1 MHIPNHD
8 SLAAKTK
15 CKQLKSF
22 MPNDNFR
29 MLICGP
35 SGCGETNPLMHM
47 IYQLLYYDKIYLYS
61 KYLEQPK
68 YTRLLKKF
76 ALMSTECGYEA
87 IESSNDEIIP
97 VSELSDENQKLIIF
111 DDFLC
116 EKNQKPLVEYF
127 IKGRHKNCSV
137 IYLSQS
143 YYLTP
148 KDIRL
153 SCSHFCIF

>member
-1 MHIPNHD
+1 
-8 SLAAKTK
+8 
-15 CKQLKSF
+15 
-22 MPNDNFR
+22 
-29 MLICGP
+29 
-35 SGCGETNPLMHM
+35 M
-47 IYQLLYYDKIYLYS
+47 IRFIS
-61 KYLEQPK
+61 KNLEQPK

-76 ALMSTECGYEA
+76 APISTECGYEA

-127 IKGRHKNCSV
+127 IRGRHKNCSV

>member
-1 MHIPNHD
+1 
-8 SLAAKTK
+8 
-15 CKQLKSF
+15 
-22 MPNDNFR
+22 

-35 SGCGETNPLMHM
+35 SGCGETNTLIHM

-61 KYLEQPK
+61 KCLEQPK

-76 ALMSTECGYEA
+76 ASISTECGYEA

-97 VSELSDENQKLIIF
+97 VSELSDENQKPIIS

-127 IKGRHKNCSV
+127 IRGRHKNCSV

-153 SCSHFCIF
+153 ICSHFCIF